1 MKKSFYLYTVGCKV
15 NQYNSQLI
23 RENLIHSGLEEK
35 KDGSFQIVNGCMVT
49 QKAEV
54 NTRKLIRKSLKSAEK
69 VLLTGCYIH
78 KKLSFN
84 KGSYQD
90 YFDTTPIVC
99 LPEEKAV
106 IAHITGKDPQ
116 LRAISSFHARTRAFV
131 KIQQGCSNSCSYC
144 IVPAVRGSVYSRR
157 SEEILK
163 EVEKLTPFYPELVIT
178 GTHLGSYKD
187 ANGENLASLLKKLL
201 KKAQSSRIRLSSI
214 EINEITPELLAL
226 FHHPHLAPHLHIPL
240 QSGSGR
246 ILKLMKR
253 QYTQRFFLEKI
264 ESIRQEFPDIAFT
277 TDVIVGFP
285 TEEEKD
291 FEHTL
296 SMVEKIGF
304 LRVHIFPYS
313 AREETEAATLSPRVS
328 ESIKKERKKILNDL
342 ATLSSFNF
350 RKKFIGAEKKVI
362 LESKKKNG
370 SLWGYSE
377 DYIPVTLKNT
387 AVSETL
393 SSVIITRVERD
404 FTEGKLLLTQDERSG
419 VRPLT

>member
-1 MKKSFYLYTVGCKV
+1 MKKSFYLHTAGCKV

-35 KDGSFQIVNGCMVT
+35 EDGSFQIINGCMVT
-49 QKAEV
+49 QKAEA

-69 VLLTGCYIH
+69 VLLTGCYVH
-78 KKLSFN
+78 KKLS
-84 KGSYQD
+84 KVVYLSGD
-90 YFDTTPIVC
+90 
-99 LPEEKAV
+99 KAV

-116 LRAISSFHARTRAFV
+116 LRAISSFHSRTRAFV

-144 IVPAVRGSVYSRR
+144 IVPAVRGGVYSRK
-157 SEEILK
+157 SKEILK

-178 GTHLGSYKD
+178 GTHLGSYRD

-214 EINEITPELLAL
+214 EINEITPELLDL
-226 FHHPHLAPHLHIPL
+226 FHNSRLAPHLHIPL
-240 QSGSGR
+240 QSGSDR

-291 FEHTL
+291 FEYTL
-296 SMVEKIGF
+296 SMVEKIGL

-313 AREETEAATLSPRVS
+313 AREETEAATLYPRVS
-328 ESIKKERKKILNDL
+328 ESIKKERKKILSDS
-342 ATLSSFNF
+342 AILSSFNF
-350 RKKFIGAEKKVI
+350 RKKFIGVEKRVI
-362 LESKKKNG
+362 LESKKKDG
-370 SLWGYSE
+370 RLWGYSE
-377 DYIPVTLKNT
+377 DYIPITLKNNCT
-387 AVSETL
+387 AVSETP
-393 SSVIITRVERD
+393 SSVIITKVERD
-404 FTEGKLLLTQDERSG
+404 FTEGKLLLTQDGRSG
-419 VRPLT
+419 VEPHYRS